1 MPSIPGK
8 IRDILFGST
17 TLRLNW
23 TLESIM
29 SLAACD
35 DVHGVAIQL
44 LSLDLAAGKFT
55 PEMIDFNDEPPRSG
69 LTVWVNSICF
79 ARPFLT
85 NTLEHSSALMAHAPE
100 RSTAAAGFGP
110 CRPRPSPAATAN

>member
-29 SLAACD
+29 SLEQPATM
-35 DVHGVAIQL
+35 
-44 LSLDLAAGKFT
+44 FT
-55 PEMIDFNDEPPRSG
+55 
-69 LTVWVNSICF
+69 T
-79 ARPFLT
+79 
-85 NTLEHSSALMAHAPE
+85 
-100 RSTAAAGFGP
+100 
-110 CRPRPSPAATAN
+110 